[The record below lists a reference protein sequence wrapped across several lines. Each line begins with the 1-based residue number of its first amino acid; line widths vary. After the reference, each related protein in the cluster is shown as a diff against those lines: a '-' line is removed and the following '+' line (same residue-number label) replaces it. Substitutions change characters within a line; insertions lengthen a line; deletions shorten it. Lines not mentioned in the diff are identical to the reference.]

1 MSLGHLSGLPQWDA
15 VLRVHNPTR
24 GKSMTQI
31 NDIKS
36 PKPGTKLASLVKALN
51 GKGATL
57 KALSKSLAW
66 QLHTVRAALTRLR
79 QRGYKIERVPCS
91 KGQPTFYRIGPAA

>member
-1 MSLGHLSGLPQWDA
+1 
-15 VLRVHNPTR
+15 
-24 GKSMTQI
+24 MTQI
-31 NDIKS
+31 IDIKP

-66 QLHTVRAALTRLR
+66 QSHTVRAALTRLR
-79 QRGYKIERVPCS
+79 QRGYEIERVPGR
-91 KGQPTFYRIGPAA
+91 KGQSTFYKIEPAA